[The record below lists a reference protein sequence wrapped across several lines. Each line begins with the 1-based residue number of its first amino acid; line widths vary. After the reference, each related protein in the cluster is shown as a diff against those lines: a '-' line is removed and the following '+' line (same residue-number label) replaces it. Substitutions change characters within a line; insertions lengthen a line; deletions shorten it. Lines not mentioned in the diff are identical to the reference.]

1 MRVLLYVIIRIK
13 GGGKLGIGN
22 PAAGKVNR
30 VSKESKV
37 SKTSKVIKTS
47 KKSKV
52 SQTR

>member
-13 GGGKLGIGN
+13 GGGKPEIGN

-37 SKTSKVIKTS
+37 SKTSK
-47 KKSKV
+47 KSKV
-52 SQTR
+52 SKTR